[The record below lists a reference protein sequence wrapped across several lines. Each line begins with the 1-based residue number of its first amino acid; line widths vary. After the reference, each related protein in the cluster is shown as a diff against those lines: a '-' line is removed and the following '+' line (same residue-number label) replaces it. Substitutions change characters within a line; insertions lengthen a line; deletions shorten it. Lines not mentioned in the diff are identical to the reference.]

1 MLLSQLMLSQAMLS
15 QAMLSQAMLSQA
27 MLSQAMLSHAML
39 SHAKLSQATL
49 SQAMLSHVSAVQS
62 MPPSVG
68 SFQRSGIPRSTGR
81 SERAKLSA
89 GRSPRFARATRLS
102 ASGAVFGRPMPSV
115 PELVAVPLLCMAAKA
130 SRSPLPSA
138 LGSGSATPVS

>member
-1 MLLSQLMLSQAMLS
+1 MLSHAMLS
-15 QAMLSQAMLSQA
+15 HAMLSHAVLSH
-27 MLSQAMLSHAML
+27 AMLSHAML

-49 SQAMLSHVSAVQS
+49 SQAMLSHVSAVHS

-68 SFQRSGIPRSTGR
+68 SFQRNGIPRSTGR

-102 ASGAVFGRPMPSV
+102 ASGTEFGRPIPPV
-115 PELVAVPLLCMAAKA
+115 PELIA
-130 SRSPLPSA
+130 
-138 LGSGSATPVS
+138 